1 MDKVFIT
8 KDDLTKSIN
17 QQRKKAGPFI
27 TALVM
32 FWLFTSAILFF
43 IPSIVFGLVL
53 LIIYI
58 PFYFIDAYVLE
69 RKNNVTD

>member
-17 QQRKKAGPFI
+17 QQRKKSGPFI

-32 FWLFTSAILFF
+32 FWLFTSAIFFF
-43 IPSIVFGLVL
+43 IPSIVFGLIL

-58 PFYFIDAYVLE
+58 PFYFIDAYILE
-69 RKNNVTD
+69 RKNNVTN

>member
-8 KDDLTKSIN
+8 KEDLTKSIN
-17 QQRKKAGPFI
+17 SQRKKAGPFI
-27 TALVM
+27 TSLIM

-43 IPSIVFGLVL
+43 IPSIVFGLIL

-58 PFYFIDAYVLE
+58 PFYFIDAYILE

>member
-8 KDDLTKSIN
+8 KEDLTKSIN
-17 QQRKKAGPFI
+17 QQRKKSGPFI

-32 FWLFTSAILFF
+32 LWLFVSCIVFF
-43 IPSIVFGLVL
+43 IPSIIFGLLL

-58 PFYFIDAYVLE
+58 PLYFIDAYILE
-69 RKNNVTD
+69 RKNNG

>member
-27 TALVM
+27 TAIVM
-32 FWLFTSAILFF
+32 FWLITSSILFF

-53 LIIYI
+53 LLIYI

>member
-1 MDKVFIT
+1 MDKVYIT

-17 QQRKKAGPFI
+17 SQRKKSGPFL

-32 FWLFTSAILFF
+32 LWLFVSCIIFF
-43 IPSIVFGLVL
+43 IPSIILGLLL

-58 PFYFIDAYVLE
+58 PFYFIDAQILE
-69 RKNNVTD
+69 RKNNG

>member
-8 KDDLTKSIN
+8 KEDLTKSIN
-17 QQRKKAGPFI
+17 LQRKKAGPFI

-43 IPSIVFGLVL
+43 IPSIVFGLVFINYL
-53 LIIYI
+53 YTVL
-58 PFYFIDAYVLE
+58 FYRCLHS
-69 RKNNVTD
+69 